1 MQSFFSYEGFKLTLE
16 VLAFVGCGAA
26 AATPLLFIN
35 IKVAAKLGLI
45 DWPKARGVAEEQ
57 IPIVGASLVLLSLIT
72 ISILTYLEHLSP
84 WILTTSLVIAVIGY
98 LDDVKPLS
106 ALDKIFFQLICAA
119 VMIFLDPNIHQSI
132 VNKYGAWG
140 VAFALVFIVGLMNA
154 VNFVDGIDGLAGL
167 VLFVGGLGFCLI
179 SPSNHSL
186 YPYFVLSGL
195 LMGMLI
201 PFLYL
206 NVFKRKGFLGNI
218 GSYFFSYQLAIF
230 HLSIPSES
238 SWPLSKIAMS
248 GLCFLIPVADSA
260 MIIMSRMLTFR
271 SPFQADK
278 GHLHHRLV
286 QTSIALRY
294 ILLNFGLIEF
304 AGVTAAFLITRT
316 QGAEN
321 SLLPPFI
328 WVSYVGISAILI
340 LMVEKA
346 SKRRIQNYFERLDS
360 GQPIYFLKYHIKN
373 EKGTGISQ
381 STLFR
386 LEARIS
392 AEIRVSD
399 VCFTV
404 KPNTLF
410 VSLGVSPTPSKGVS
424 ARLEAIFASEKVQA
438 SQVIDQG
445 EYVKI
450 SRVNPSQASL
460 LKRVV

>member
-1 MQSFFSYEGFKLTLE
+1 
-16 VLAFVGCGAA
+16 
-26 AATPLLFIN
+26 
-35 IKVAAKLGLI
+35 
-45 DWPKARGVAEEQ
+45 
-57 IPIVGASLVLLSLIT
+57 
-72 ISILTYLEHLSP
+72 
-84 WILTTSLVIAVIGY
+84 
-98 LDDVKPLS
+98 
-106 ALDKIFFQLICAA
+106 
-119 VMIFLDPNIHQSI
+119 
-132 VNKYGAWG
+132 
-140 VAFALVFIVGLMNA
+140 
-154 VNFVDGIDGLAGL
+154 
-167 VLFVGGLGFCLI
+167 
-179 SPSNHSL
+179 
-186 YPYFVLSGL
+186 
-195 LMGMLI
+195 
-201 PFLYL
+201 
-206 NVFKRKGFLGNI
+206 
-218 GSYFFSYQLAIF
+218 
-230 HLSIPSES
+230 
-238 SWPLSKIAMS
+238 
-248 GLCFLIPVADSA
+248 
-260 MIIMSRMLTFR
+260 
-271 SPFQADK
+271 
-278 GHLHHRLV
+278 
-286 QTSIALRY
+286 
-294 ILLNFGLIEF
+294 
-304 AGVTAAFLITRT
+304 
-316 QGAEN
+316 
-321 SLLPPFI
+321 
-328 WVSYVGISAILI
+328 VSYVGISAILI